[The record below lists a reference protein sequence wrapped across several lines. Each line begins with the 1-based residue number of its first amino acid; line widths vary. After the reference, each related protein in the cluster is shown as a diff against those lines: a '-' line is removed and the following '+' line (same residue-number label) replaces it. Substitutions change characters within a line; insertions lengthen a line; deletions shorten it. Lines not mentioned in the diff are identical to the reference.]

1 MFFQKKT
8 SPLNS
13 RLVKRRSEA
22 ATPKTADGVREAWW
36 LTLVAVGVY
45 LTVILF
51 SYHRDDPSWSHSASD
66 NAIIHNAG
74 GKAGAWLADM
84 LLYLFG
90 FSAWW
95 WVVMAFYAIWLIYLR
110 LEVVAMSQRPLLF
123 FNLVGFGI
131 LLVASSA
138 LEAGHILLLPADL
151 PSGPG
156 GMLGSVVDEALRAM
170 LGFAGS
176 TMVLLSL
183 MAIGF
188 SLFTGWSWIVI
199 TEKFGA
205 ALEFA
210 YQYIL
215 TKWQDR
221 QDRRAGKAA
230 EQLREEFVD
239 AERKRNEDR
248 PPVQIEVPVLEI
260 PKSDRV
266 QKERQVAL
274 FEGMP
279 DSPLPPLH
287 LLDEPHGEVELQSAE
302 TLDFTSRLIER

>member
-13 RLVKRRSEA
+13 RLKRRSEA
-22 ATPKTADGVREAWW
+22 ATPKTSGVVREAWW
-36 LTLVAVGVY
+36 LALVAVGVY

-66 NAIIHNAG
+66 SAVIHNTG
-74 GKAGAWLADM
+74 GRVGAWLADM

-95 WVVMAFYAIWLIYLR
+95 WVVLAFYAIWLIYLR
-110 LEVVAMSQRPLLF
+110 LEVVAMSQRPLLL

-138 LEAGHILLLPADL
+138 LEAGHILPLPSDL
-151 PSGPG
+151 PLGPG
-156 GMLGSVVDEALRAM
+156 GMLGSVVDEMLRTM

-188 SLFTGWSWIVI
+188 SLFTGWSW
-199 TEKFGA
+199 
-205 ALEFA
+205 
-210 YQYIL
+210 
-215 TKWQDR
+215 
-221 QDRRAGKAA
+221 
-230 EQLREEFVD
+230 
-239 AERKRNEDR
+239 
-248 PPVQIEVPVLEI
+248 
-260 PKSDRV
+260 
-266 QKERQVAL
+266 
-274 FEGMP
+274 
-279 DSPLPPLH
+279 
-287 LLDEPHGEVELQSAE
+287 
-302 TLDFTSRLIER
+302 